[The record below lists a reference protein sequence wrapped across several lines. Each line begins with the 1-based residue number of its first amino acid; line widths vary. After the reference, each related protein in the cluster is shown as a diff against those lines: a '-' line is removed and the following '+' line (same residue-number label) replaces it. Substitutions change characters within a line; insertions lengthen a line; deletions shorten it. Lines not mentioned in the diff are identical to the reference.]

1 MKIVAKRKWHYP
13 LSQERLYAKYL
24 VAYVQRK
31 FNVIRAFVPDIK
43 KVILTYGVQVDADG
57 DATLVNAHM
66 DVVIDQITTSVE
78 SAETMRG
85 IIQQIFRNVDEYG
98 QREFNAIT
106 KSLFGY
112 PLPEILPAIPPNA
125 SRMDAAVDDEIAK
138 YRDMWVQQN
147 LDLIKSIDTETMQKI
162 RNRMAERIM
171 HTVDANLLA
180 KYLIQDIQE
189 LASVEIRRATL
200 IGVDQVGKL
209 NGQLA
214 QFRQEFAGI
223 SEYKWETAHDS
234 RVRPAHRLRQ
244 GKIFKWSNPPPDGH
258 PGYPIRCRCVA
269 LPVIDLDKIPI
280 RVKPG
285 KFEPATLTEKS
296 ETPKSPKKTKEML
309 AGVEKGEPMTWK
321 DADSGHVNPHFEEGG
336 GYTINCQSSV
346 VTMEAR
352 LRGYNVEV
360 LPNTRGSVLQR
371 LALQTNLAW
380 IDPATGKYPEYILKP
395 QFLDTMTEQVNTP
408 KRLYA
413 WLNKNLAKNARY
425 TIQFGWKGMRR
436 SGHIICIELDENGR
450 LRMYDPQVNKTYY
463 GDDIIK
469 YFTRVKFQTKHWSG
483 RKIYI
488 GPKLLRIDNLDFNR
502 EIVNYIMKEA
512 SKK

>member
-31 FNVIRAFVPDIK
+31 FKVIQSFVPELKD
-43 KVILTYGVQVDADG
+43 VILTYGIKTNADE
-57 DATLVNAHM
+57 DNTLVNAHM
-66 DVVIDQITTSVE
+66 DVVIDQMTQAVE
-78 SAETMRG
+78 SPDVMRPV
-85 IIQQIFRNVDEYG
+85 IQRLFQTVNEYAL
-98 QREFNAIT
+98 REFNAIT

-112 PLPEILPAIPPNA
+112 PLPEILRIIPPKA
-125 SRMDAAVDDEIAK
+125 PRMDAAVDDEIAK
-138 YRDMWVQQN
+138 YKDLWVQQN
-147 LDLIKSIDTETMQKI
+147 LDLIKSIDAETMQKI
-162 RNRMAERIM
+162 RNRMAERII
-171 HTVDANLLA
+171 HNVDANLLT

-189 LASVEIRRATL
+189 LAGNEIKRATL

-223 SEYKWETAHDS
+223 SEYRWETAHDS

-285 KFEPATLTEKS
+285 KFEPVRAIATVEVVA
-296 ETPKSPKKTKEML
+296 PKPSKDAL
-309 AGVEKGEPMTWK
+309 AGVERGEPMTWQE
-321 DADSGHVNPHFEEGG
+321 ADTGHVNQHFEEGG
-336 GYTINCQSSV
+336 GYTINCQSAV

-360 LPNTRGSVLQR
+360 LPNTPGSMLQR
-371 LALQTNLAW
+371 LSRQTNLAW
-380 IDPATGKYPEYILKP
+380 IDPKTGKHPKYILETE
-395 QFLDTMTEQVNTP
+395 FLDKMPEKVNTP
-408 KRLYA
+408 KRLYK
-413 WLNKNLAKNARY
+413 WLQENLAKDGRY
-425 TIQFGWKGMRR
+425 TIQFGWKGTRN
-436 SGHIICIELDENGR
+436 SGHIVCIGYDDAGK
-450 LRMYDPQVNKTYY
+450 LRMYDPQSDRTYY
-463 GDDIIK
+463 GNDIAD
-469 YFTRVKFQTKHWSG
+469 YFKLVKFTMRHWSG
-483 RKIYI
+483 RTIYR
-488 GPKLLRIDNLDFNR
+488 GPRLLRVDTMDFNK
-502 EIVNYIMKEA
+502 EVANYIMKEA
-512 SKK
+512 TRK